1 MVELLWAAF
10 ILLLLVGGCAA
21 GMRLK
26 TRLKE
31 HHRTQETLDSVRMI
45 VGIIVIQVPDA

>member
-10 ILLLLVGGCAA
+10 IFLLLVGGCAA

-26 TRLKE
+26 TRLNDYNF
-31 HHRTQETLDSVRMI
+31 TQETLY
-45 VGIIVIQVPDA
+45 